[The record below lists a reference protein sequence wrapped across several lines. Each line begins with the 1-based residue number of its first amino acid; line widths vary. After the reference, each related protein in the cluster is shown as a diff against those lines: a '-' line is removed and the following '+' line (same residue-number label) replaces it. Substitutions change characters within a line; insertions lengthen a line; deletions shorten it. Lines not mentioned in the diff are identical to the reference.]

1 MTEPR
6 TPGPNIESMGRAF
19 RALREDWAMSVGDL
33 AEAAGITEEQVEAI
47 EAGRDE
53 LRWDV
58 FCGVADALEVGL
70 AEVADR
76 AEHS

>member
-1 MTEPR
+1 MTEPS
-6 TPGPNIESMGRAF
+6 TSGPDIEAIGRAF
-19 RALREDWAMSVGDL
+19 RALREDWAMSVEDL
-33 AEAAGITEEQVEAI
+33 AAAAGITEEQVEAI

-58 FCGVADALEVGL
+58 FCGMADALEVGL

-76 AEHS
+76 AERS

>member
-1 MTEPR
+1 MTDPD
-6 TPGPNIESMGRAF
+6 TPGPSIESVGRAF
-19 RALREDWAMSVGDL
+19 RALREDWAMSVEDL
-33 AEAAGITEEQVEAI
+33 AAAAGITEEQVEAV

-58 FCGVADALEVGL
+58 FCGLADALEVGL

-76 AEHS
+76 AECS